1 MINDDILTFL
11 NLLNRQKGSLLGLA
25 IGDALGCTLEFKKPG
40 TFKPITTIIGGGVH
54 KLKAGQWTDD
64 TSLALCLAQSLIDC
78 KGFDAKDQM
87 QKYCKWDEEGYMSST
102 GKCFDIGN
110 ATLKALDKFRAT
122 GEPYSGMTE
131 ESSAGNGSIMRLAP
145 IPIYFSQN
153 PEDALK
159 YAALSSKTTHANEMC
174 VDACRYMAG
183 IMLGLLSG
191 ESKETVL
198 THEYS
203 PINNYFLNNPLCE
216 AIREVANGSFK
227 RKQPPQIKGSGYV
240 VESLEAALWSFY
252 NTDNFRE
259 GALKA
264 VNLGNDADTTGA
276 IYGQIAGACYGIDK
290 IPSNWISV
298 LSFRELII
306 NIFDKLVFNIH

>member
-1 MINDDILTFL
+1 MH
-11 NLLNRQKGSLLGLA
+11 GCLLGLA
-25 IGDALGCTLEFKKPG
+25 VGDALGCTLEFKKPN
-40 TFKPITTIIGGGVH
+40 TFKPITTIVGGGYH
-54 KLKAGQWTDD
+54 KLEAGEWTDD
-64 TSLALCLAQSLIDC
+64 TSMALCLAQSLIDC

-110 ATLKALDKFRAT
+110 TTLKALNKFRAT

-131 ESSAGNGSIMRLAP
+131 DSSAGNGSIMRLAP
-145 IPIYFSQN
+145 IPMHYSQN
-153 PEDALK
+153 PEKAHK

-183 IMLGLLSG
+183 IIVGLLNG

-198 THEYS
+198 SSMYS
-203 PINNYFLNNPLCE
+203 PVKNYFNNEPLCDVIE
-216 AIREVANGSFK
+216 NVASGSFK
-227 RKQPPQIKGSGYV
+227 DKLPPEIKGTGFV
-240 VESLEAALWSFY
+240 VKSLEAALWAFHTT
-252 NTDNFRE
+252 NNFKD

-276 IYGQIAGACYGIDK
+276 VYGQIAGVLYDIPQEWRDIICMKEK
-290 IPSNWISV
+290 IMEISYQLLPSQHS
-298 LSFRELII
+298 L
-306 NIFDKLVFNIH
+306 

>member
-1 MINDDILTFL
+1 MDKF
-11 NLLNRQKGSLLGLA
+11 KGCLLGLA

-40 TFKPITTIIGGGVH
+40 TFEPITTIVGGGVH

-102 GKCFDIGN
+102 GECFDIGN
-110 ATLKALDKFRAT
+110 TTLKALNKYRAT

-131 ESSAGNGSIMRLAP
+131 DSSAGNGSIMRLAP
-145 IPIYFSQN
+145 IPMYYSNN
-153 PEDALK
+153 PEEALK
-159 YAALSSKTTHANEMC
+159 YATLSSKTTHANIMC

-183 IMLGLLSG
+183 IIVGLLNG
-191 ESKETVL
+191 ENKETAL
-198 THEYS
+198 STLYS
-203 PINNYFLNNPLCE
+203 PVKNYFEEEPLCD
-216 AIREVANGSFK
+216 AIKDVANGSFK
-227 RKQPPQIKGSGYV
+227 TKQPPEIIGAGFV
-240 VESLEAALWSFY
+240 VKSLEAALWAFHT
-252 NTDNFRE
+252 TDNFKD

-276 IYGQIAGACYGIDK
+276 VYGQIAGALYGFEN
-290 IPSNWISV
+290 IPKEW
-298 LSFRELII
+298 
-306 NIFDKLVFNIH
+306 FNIIYNKERIIGLTTM

>member
-1 MINDDILTFL
+1 M

-40 TFKPITTIIGGGVH
+40 TFKPINTIIGGGVH

-78 KGFDAKDQM
+78 KGFEAKDQM

-110 ATLKALDKFRAT
+110 TTLKALDKFRAT

-153 PEDALK
+153 PKKALK

-174 VDACRYMAG
+174 MDACRYMTG

-191 ESKETVL
+191 ENKKTVL
-198 THEYS
+198 SHEYS
-203 PINNYFLNNPLCE
+203 PINNYFINNPLCE

-276 IYGQIAGACYGIDK
+276 IYGQIAGVCYGIDK